1 MAEDIKA
8 NNNLEELKDLVQK
21 KDDAAITNLI
31 SPLHPS
37 DIAKLLTSLEDEE
50 KAAVFGLLPPEAAS
64 NVLLEVDEKT
74 RGKLIASISKAELT
88 EIVDEMAT
96 DDAADVIAELP
107 HEEAKTV
114 LEGIGWEE
122 SAEVQKLL
130 KYPEDTA
137 GGIMQT
143 ELVMVSED
151 ATIQETIEQVREK
164 SEEMAHIH
172 NVFVVDDALR
182 LIGFVPLEK
191 LILTRPHLPIKDI
204 MNNKPVKVLAET
216 DQEEVARIFQKYD
229 LVTLPVIDK
238 DERLLGRITIDDVMD
253 VVEEEIFEDFYKM
266 AGLNTDERVLDPPSR
281 SFTMRF
287 PWLLINL
294 ATAFLAASVVKV
306 FENTI
311 QTVVTLAVFMPVV
324 AGMGGNAAT
333 QTITVV
339 VRGLALGELELR
351 NAKRVLLKNIAVGF
365 ANGILIGAVAG
376 IAAYFMGVNYMIG
389 MLLFLAMIAN
399 LVIAGF
405 SGTIIPLILKW
416 YKADP
421 ALSATVFVTTCT
433 DVGGFFSFL
442 GLAAIFIKYG
452 LLL

>member
-1 MAEDIKA
+1 MVDVAKT
-8 NNNLEELKDLVQK
+8 NNIDELKDLLQK
-21 KDDAAITNLI
+21 KDDVAII
-31 SPLHPS
+31 GIVIPLHPS
-37 DIAKLLTSLEDEE
+37 DIAKLFISLEEEE
-50 KAAVFGLLPPEAAS
+50 KIYIFSLLDPAVAS
-64 NVLLEVDEKT
+64 DVLLEVDEQT
-74 RGKLIASISKAELT
+74 REKLISSISKAELT

-122 SAEVQKLL
+122 SAEVQRLL

-143 ELVMVSED
+143 ELVMVNED
-151 ATIQETIEQVREK
+151 VTIQEAIEQVRAK
-164 SEEMAHIH
+164 SEEIQNIH
-172 NVFVVDDALR
+172 NVFVVNEVTR
-182 LIGFVPLEK
+182 LVGIVPLAK
-191 LILTRPHLPIKDI
+191 LILTKPHLPIKDI
-204 MNNKPVKVLAET
+204 MNQNPVKVLADT

-229 LVTLPVIDK
+229 IVSLPVVDK
-238 DERLLGRITIDDVMD
+238 DEILLGGITIDDVMD

-266 AGLNTDERVLDPPSR
+266 ASLNTDERVLDSPSR
-281 SFTMRF
+281 SLKLRF

-294 ATAFLAASVVKV
+294 ATAFAAASVIKV

-351 NAKRVLLKNIAVGF
+351 YARRVLLKNIAVGF
-365 ANGILIGAVAG
+365 ANGVLIGIVAAVA
-376 IAAYFMGVNYMIG
+376 AYLLGVNYMIG
-389 MLLFLAMIAN
+389 LLLFLAMIAN

-442 GLAAIFIKYG
+442 GLAAVFIKYG
-452 LLL
+452 LLT

>member
-1 MAEDIKA
+1 MAEIIIT
-8 NNNLEELKDLVQK
+8 NNIEELKNLIQK
-21 KDDAAITNLI
+21 KDDKAVAGFI
-31 SPLHPS
+31 SLLHPS
-37 DIAKLLTSLEDEE
+37 DIAKLLTGLKDEE
-50 KAAVFGLLPPEAAS
+50 KIAVFGLLPPEAAS
-64 NVLLEVDEKT
+64 DVLLEVDERT
-74 RGKLIASISKAELT
+74 REKLIASISKAELT

-96 DDAADVIAELP
+96 DDAADVLAELP

-122 SAEVQKLL
+122 STEVQKLL

-143 ELVMVSED
+143 EMVMVSED
-151 ATIQETIEQVREK
+151 ATIQETIEQVRAK
-164 SEEMAHIH
+164 SEEISNIH
-172 NVFVVDDALR
+172 NVFVIDDANR
-182 LIGFVPLEK
+182 LIGIVPLEK
-191 LILTRPHLPIKDI
+191 LILTRPHLPVKDI
-204 MNNKPVKVLAET
+204 MNNKPVKVLVDT

-253 VVEEEIFEDFYKM
+253 VIEEEIFEDFYKM
-266 AGLNTDERVLDPPSR
+266 AGLNTDERVLDPPAR
-281 SFTMRF
+281 SFRMRF

-311 QTVVTLAVFMPVV
+311 QTVVTLAVLMPIV

-339 VRGLALGELELR
+339 VRGLALGELEFR
-351 NAKRVLLKNIAVGF
+351 HAKKVLLKEIMVGF
-365 ANGILIGAVAG
+365 ANGVLTGVIAAVA
-376 IAAYFMGVNYMIG
+376 AYYFNVNYMIG
-389 MLLFLAMIAN
+389 VLLFLAMIAN

-405 SGTIIPLILKW
+405 SGTVIPLILKW
-416 YKADP
+416 YKVDP

-442 GLAAIFIKYG
+442 GLAAVFIKYG
-452 LLL
+452 LL

>member
-1 MAEDIKA
+1 MVDVAKT
-8 NNNLEELKDLVQK
+8 NNIDELKDLLQK
-21 KDDAAITNLI
+21 KDDVAII
-31 SPLHPS
+31 GIVIPLHPS
-37 DIAKLLTSLEDEE
+37 DIAKLFISLEEEE
-50 KAAVFGLLPPEAAS
+50 KIYIFSLLDPAVAS
-64 NVLLEVDEKT
+64 DVLLEVDEQT
-74 RGKLIASISKAELT
+74 RERLISSISKAELT

-122 SAEVQKLL
+122 SAEVQRLL

-143 ELVMVSED
+143 ELVMVNED
-151 ATIQETIEQVREK
+151 VTIQEAIEQVRAK
-164 SEEMAHIH
+164 SEEIQNIH
-172 NVFVVDDALR
+172 NVFVVNEVTR
-182 LIGFVPLEK
+182 LVGIVPLAK
-191 LILTRPHLPIKDI
+191 LILTKPHLPIKDI
-204 MNNKPVKVLAET
+204 MNQNPVKVLADT

-229 LVTLPVIDK
+229 IVSLPVVDK
-238 DERLLGRITIDDVMD
+238 DEILLGGITIDDVMD

-266 AGLNTDERVLDPPSR
+266 ASLNTDERVLDSPSR
-281 SFTMRF
+281 SLKLRF

-294 ATAFLAASVVKV
+294 ATAFAAASVIKV

-351 NAKRVLLKNIAVGF
+351 YARRVLLKNIAVGF
-365 ANGILIGAVAG
+365 ANGVLIGIVAAVA
-376 IAAYFMGVNYMIG
+376 AYLLGVNYMIG
-389 MLLFLAMIAN
+389 LLLFLAMIAN

-442 GLAAIFIKYG
+442 GLAAVFIKYG
-452 LLL
+452 LLT

>member
-1 MAEDIKA
+1 MVDVAKT
-8 NNNLEELKDLVQK
+8 NNIDELKDLLQK
-21 KDDAAITNLI
+21 KDDVAII
-31 SPLHPS
+31 GIVIPLHPS
-37 DIAKLLTSLEDEE
+37 DIAKLFISLEEEE
-50 KAAVFGLLPPEAAS
+50 KIYIFSLLDPAVAS
-64 NVLLEVDEKT
+64 DVLLEVDEQT
-74 RGKLIASISKAELT
+74 RERLISSISKAELT

-122 SAEVQKLL
+122 SAEVQRLL

-143 ELVMVSED
+143 ELVMVNED
-151 ATIQETIEQVREK
+151 VTIQEAIEQVRAK
-164 SEEMAHIH
+164 SEEIQNIH
-172 NVFVVDDALR
+172 NVFVVDEVTR
-182 LIGFVPLEK
+182 LVGIVPLAK
-191 LILTRPHLPIKDI
+191 LILTKPHLPIKDI
-204 MNNKPVKVLAET
+204 MNQNPVKVLADT

-229 LVTLPVIDK
+229 IVSLPVVDK
-238 DERLLGRITIDDVMD
+238 DEILLGGITIDDVMD

-266 AGLNTDERVLDPPSR
+266 ASLNTDERVLDSPSR
-281 SFTMRF
+281 SLKLRF

-294 ATAFLAASVVKV
+294 ATAFAAASVIKV

-351 NAKRVLLKNIAVGF
+351 YARRVLLKNIAVGF
-365 ANGILIGAVAG
+365 ANGVLIGIVAAVA
-376 IAAYFMGVNYMIG
+376 AYLLGVNYMIG
-389 MLLFLAMIAN
+389 LLLFLAMIAN

-442 GLAAIFIKYG
+442 GLAAVFIKYG
-452 LLL
+452 LLT